1 MSPTLLGIIGLV
13 VLVVVLFSRMPV
25 GFVMA
30 LIGFVGFTY
39 MVSLEAGLSLLAKD
53 VFGIFG
59 SYSLTVIP
67 LFVLMG
73 QIAFHAGISRRLYD
87 SAYTFMGHWP
97 GGLAMATIGACAGFS
112 AICGST
118 NAAAATMATVA
129 LPEMKRYGYDMKLA
143 TGTVAAGGSL
153 GILIPPSVI
162 FIVYGIMTE
171 QSIGKL
177 FLSGIFPGI
186 LLASLFLL
194 TIYIWTRL
202 RPELGPRGPRTSLG
216 EKLRALSGLVEMLI
230 IFGLVMG
237 GLFRGVFTPTEAGA
251 IGAFST
257 LILAIV
263 RRQINWQGFV
273 QALVETTRIS
283 CMVLVIVTGATVF
296 GHFLAITRIPFELA
310 GWVKGLP
317 LPSWGIMGV
326 IIFIYL
332 MGGCFM
338 DALALILLTIPI
350 FFPVAVSLGYDPI
363 WFGVIIVMVTEMG
376 VITPPVGVNVYVVS
390 GVAKDVPLEDIFRGI
405 LPLLLALITAV
416 ILMIL
421 FPQIAL
427 FLPGLMRESLESIL
441 PLSLKAGF
449 CSEKHHPLRR
459 VVR

>member
-1 MSPTLLGIIGLV
+1 MSPMTVGLIGLV
-13 VLVVVLFSRMPV
+13 LLIVLLFSRMPV

-30 LIGFVGFTY
+30 LLGFVGFSY
-39 MVSLEAGLSLLAKD
+39 MVSFEAGISLLAKD
-53 VFGIFG
+53 VYAIFG

-73 QIAFHAGISRRLYD
+73 QIAFHSGMSRRLYD
-87 SAYTFMGHWP
+87 AAYKFMGHWP

-118 NAAAATMATVA
+118 NAAAATMASVA

-177 FLSGIFPGI
+177 FAAGI
-186 LLASLFLL
+186 LPGMLLAGLFLL
-194 TIYIWTRL
+194 TIYIWTRI
-202 RPELGPRGPRTSLG
+202 RPNLGPRGPRTGLRERLRSLWGLG
-216 EKLRALSGLVEMLI
+216 EMFG
-230 IFGLVMG
+230 IFAIVMG
-237 GLFRGVFTPTEAGA
+237 GLFKGIFTPTEAGA

-257 LILAIV
+257 
-263 RRQINWQGFV
+263 
-273 QALVETTRIS
+273 QALMETIRIS

-310 GWVKGLP
+310 GWVKELP
-317 LPSWGIMGV
+317 LPSWGVMGV
-326 IIFIYL
+326 IILIYL
-332 MGGCFM
+332 MGGSFM
-338 DALALILLTIPI
+338 DALALILLTINI
-350 FFPVAVSLGYDPI
+350 FYPVAVETLGYDPI

-390 GVAKDVPLEDIFRGI
+390 GVAKDVPLEVIFRGI
-405 LPLLLALITAV
+405 LPLLMALIVAV
-416 ILMIL
+416 VLMVI

-427 FLPGLMRESLESIL
+427 FIPRMI
-441 PLSLKAGF
+441 
-449 CSEKHHPLRR
+449 H
-459 VVR
+459 